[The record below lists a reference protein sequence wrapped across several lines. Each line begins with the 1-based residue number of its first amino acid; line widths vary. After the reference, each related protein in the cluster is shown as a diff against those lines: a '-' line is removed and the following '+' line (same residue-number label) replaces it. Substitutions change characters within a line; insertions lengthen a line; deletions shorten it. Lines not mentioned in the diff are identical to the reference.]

1 MVEDREPTVT
11 LLSTNTPFEAD
22 AIAAALQARGVN
34 AQVILASNAAMWGGA
49 LGQAQL
55 VVLASQE
62 AAARRSL
69 EEIQAEVSQIDW
81 DKVDL
86 GDEPPN
92 LRLSE
97 ATRAKRWMRTVMVI
111 LVPVGLGILALGVDR
126 GDRMIQLL
134 GGLLVCTSIVMACSI
149 YLSPE
154 SEDQER

>member
-1 MVEDREPTVT
+1 MT

-62 AAARRSL
+62 AAARRAL

-86 GDEPPN
+86 GSEPPN

-97 ATRAKRWMRTVMVI
+97 ATRTKRWMRTMMVV
-111 LVPVGLGILALGVDR
+111 LVPVGLGLLALGVDR
-126 GDRMIQLL
+126 GDRTIQLL
-134 GGLLVCTSIVMACSI
+134 GGLLVFTSIAMAASI

-154 SEDQER
+154 SDDQER